1 MEIKNTY
8 NGGADV
14 NGPKTP
20 ETDKHG
26 NDSVQKDNDA
36 KTSGDSQPQQGD
48 NVVNQQEQNDVVNGQ
63 DGNGAEEFVDS
74 ANNNSEKA
82 NTNPTAK
89 VN

>member
-8 NGGADV
+8 NGGADI

-20 ETDKHG
+20 EKDKLG
-26 NDSVQKDNDA
+26 NTSVEKDDDP
-36 KTSGDSQPQQGD
+36 KTSGDSQPQQGE
-48 NVVNQQEQNDVVNGQ
+48 NVVNAQEQNDVVNGQ
-63 DGNGAEEFVDS
+63 DGTGAEEFVDS
-74 ANNNSEKA
+74 ANANTEKA